1 VHLSRRSRG
10 LPFWFSLAAHGTD
23 AYREAIEHTL
33 TVARGARA
41 EIEARPYVELVNDPD
56 LTVLCIRRPGWAADD
71 YRDWSA
77 RLLAEGTAFITPTT
91 VAGEVVTR
99 IAIVNPR
106 TTRADIAAILDTM
119 A

>member
-1 VHLSRRSRG
+1 M
-10 LPFWFSLAAHGTD
+10 
-23 AYREAIEHTL
+23 
-33 TVARGARA
+33 
-41 EIEARPYVELVNDPD
+41 
-56 LTVLCIRRPGWAADD
+56 LCIRRDGWGADD

-77 RLLAEGTAFITPTT
+77 RLLREGAAFITPTT

-106 TTRADIAAILDTM
+106 TTREDIADILDTM

>member
-1 VHLSRRSRG
+1 MSVSAVGNRTCAVETSGDLSC
-10 LPFWFSLAAHGTD
+10 W
-23 AYREAIEHTL
+23 
-33 TVARGARA
+33 GA
-41 EIEARPYVELVNDPD
+41 N
-56 LTVLCIRRPGWAADD
+56 D

-77 RLLAEGTAFITPTT
+77 RLLREGAAFVTPTT

-106 TTRADIAAILDTM
+106 TTRADVAAILDTM

>member
-1 VHLSRRSRG
+1 
-10 LPFWFSLAAHGTD
+10 
-23 AYREAIEHTL
+23 
-33 TVARGARA
+33 
-41 EIEARPYVELVNDPD
+41 
-56 LTVLCIRRPGWAADD
+56 VLCIRRTGWGPDD

-77 RLLAEGTAFITPTT
+77 RLLREGAAFITPTT